1 MDFISFH
8 LLEKNYRIRTEL
20 GFKSFFVFLLIQLFD
35 ISLELCDDK
44 GIPIINMF

>member
-8 LLEKNYRIRTEL
+8 LLEKTMSDRIRL
-20 GFKSFFVFLLIQLFD
+20 QIIFFSLIQLFD

>member
-1 MDFISFH
+1 MDYISFH
-8 LLEKNYRIRTEL
+8 LLEKTIEL
-20 GFKSFFVFLLIQLFD
+20 GFKSFFFFFLLIQLFD